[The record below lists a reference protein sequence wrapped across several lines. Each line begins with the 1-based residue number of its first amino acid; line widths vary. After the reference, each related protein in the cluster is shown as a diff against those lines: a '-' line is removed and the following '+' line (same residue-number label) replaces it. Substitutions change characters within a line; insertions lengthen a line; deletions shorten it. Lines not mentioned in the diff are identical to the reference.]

1 MAITNS
7 YYSEQQMDSRRQ
19 LSSLLHRN
27 RDIAH
32 RAAAHRD
39 ARTRRQA
46 AKTGLELR
54 HPDFAN
60 AIAGKITGNYIIAL
74 SAIAVVFIDI
84 LLFGA
89 LADFLVRLGFGGNPA
104 FILAAKIIL
113 PIMVV
118 WLELKLATLLAME
131 QEKHIEGMGRTR
143 QYWFYL
149 SFGIMIV
156 CIMPAISL
164 ATTLAIR
171 SGTPAGARLA
181 FDAMAIGLAVLAL
194 AAHGLVL
201 FGGQGANRAMAH
213 VVFNVKHRNLNRSI
227 QRSDIRYRRE
237 ANQLIVAT
245 TSYIN
250 AFTDHNMRY
259 PDARIEPGP
268 FDRVT
273 RETVN
278 EVFGYEVVQA
288 PAGTRGTR
296 GTVTNGTVVNPPTP
310 PQAQDATEQVHT
322 KGPDQEGQPDNNE
335 SVFSREAEDEV
346 RV

>member
-1 MAITNS
+1 MALTNS
-7 YYSEQQMDSRRQ
+7 HYSYQQMDSRRR
-19 LSSLLHRN
+19 LTSLLHRN
-27 RDIAH
+27 RDVAH

-39 ARTRRQA
+39 DRIRRLEM
-46 AKTGLELR
+46 KHELELQ

-60 AIAGKITGNYIIAL
+60 AVTGKISGNYIIAL
-74 SAIAVVFIDI
+74 SAIAVIFIDM

-89 LADFLVRLGFGGNPA
+89 LADFLVRLGFGGNLV
-104 FILAAKIIL
+104 FIWAAKIIL

-131 QEKHIEGMGRTR
+131 QEKHVEGMGKTR

-149 SFGIMIV
+149 SFGILIV

-164 ATTLAIR
+164 ATTLTIR
-171 SGTPAGARLA
+171 AGTPAGARLA
-181 FDAMAIGLAVLAL
+181 FDAMAIGLAALAF

-201 FGGQGANRAMAH
+201 FGGQSSNRAMAH

-259 PDARIEPGP
+259 QDARIEPGP

-288 PAGTRGTR
+288 PGGPGGNR
-296 GTVTNGTVVNPPTP
+296 GTVTNGTVVNPPSPT
-310 PQAQDATEQVHT
+310 QAQESTKQVQASEPT
-322 KGPDQEGQPDNNE
+322 PEGQPDKNE
-335 SVFSREAEDEV
+335 TVFSREAEDEV